1 MFLHLGGTKC
11 SVIETSGAGCIFFHM
26 WCLLGGSSF
35 SFRLQVDEHL
45 NNIFESDQPQE
56 INPQNVIL

>member
-1 MFLHLGGTKC
+1 MLRDRNIWSWLY
-11 SVIETSGAGCIFFHM
+11 FFYM

-45 NNIFESDQPQE
+45 NNIFESEQPQE